1 MNENIV
7 NPIAKFYI
15 EGIPD
20 EPESTVGVIE
30 LFGEDGVK
38 AVIKFTDTTLPLSMA
53 VLFVKCSK
61 DMEESFEFGIQNII
75 DRKGSEKD
83 SNISIEDFLDE

>member
-1 MNENIV
+1 LNENIV

-61 DMEESFEFGIQNII
+61 DMEESFEFGIESVI
-75 DRKGSEKD
+75 DKRGSKVD
-83 SNISIEDFLDE
+83 SDITIEDFLDE